1 MKTTH
6 SSKALLLEASVLV
19 FRRRF
24 PGEPKAEGGQD
35 HNAEAWDAFRVGH
48 QDSPAHGGLP
58 RPSPHAEIRTVFNG
72 CWVKALSCGEEA
84 VGHWQWSSM
93 ALIHHGRLQG
103 GLHCILGGAF
113 TFFSLVCRGALE
125 NEVAI
130 EGFNGGHRRCLGV
143 FSFHRRSGQFP
154 PLLP

>member
-35 HNAEAWDAFRVGH
+35 HNAEAWDAFWVGH

-58 RPSPHAEIRTVFNG
+58 RPSPHVEIRTVFNG

-103 GLHCILGGAF
+103 GLLGETVSTQSSA
-113 TFFSLVCRGALE
+113 TWRKRGE
-125 NEVAI
+125 AI
-130 EGFNGGHRRCLGV
+130 KNVHR
-143 FSFHRRSGQFP
+143 
-154 PLLP
+154 LLLYITKGIHAH